1 MLKKIKHLKGE
12 QLYLLTSMANTD
24 IEAILAGK
32 KIDENKLKYKELLYD
47 TSHPENNNV
56 DFSVEK
62 IFDQLMFDNYDIYLK
77 MKERD
82 SQVDNFDED
91 FLEDNMKQMF
101 EESNRIVKKF
111 IKLYEKLLLDSKF
124 EYANIRQIQ
133 KFLIEK
139 EIIDQ
144 AKVENYEYCIELKKK
159 LQEV

>member
-12 QLYLLTSMANTD
+12 QLYLLISMSNTD

-32 KIDENKLKYKELLYD
+32 EIDENKLKYKELLYD
-47 TSHPENNNV
+47 TSHPENHNV

-91 FLEDNMKQMF
+91 FIEDNMKEIF

-124 EYANIRQIQ
+124 EYANIRQVQ
-133 KFLIEK
+133 KSLIEK

>member
-12 QLYLLTSMANTD
+12 QLYLLISMSNTD

-32 KIDENKLKYKELLYD
+32 EIDENKLKYKELLYD
-47 TSHPENNNV
+47 TSHPENHNV

-91 FLEDNMKQMF
+91 FIEDNMKEIF

-124 EYANIRQIQ
+124 EYANIRQVQ
-133 KFLIEK
+133 KILIEK